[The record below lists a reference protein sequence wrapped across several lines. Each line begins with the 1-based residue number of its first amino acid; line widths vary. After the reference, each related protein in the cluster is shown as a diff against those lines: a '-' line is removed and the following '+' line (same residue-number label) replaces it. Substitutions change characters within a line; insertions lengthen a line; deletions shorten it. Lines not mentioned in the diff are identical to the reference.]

1 MIYTTYFAQ
10 LRNLPSNVIPISICR
25 FPPKWYHGMEYL
37 KLAPPWSI
45 LKRWKDGEKDYNA
58 VREYVQDYY
67 RQVLNPLSIPRV
79 LNDLQIMLPNDIKL
93 KIQSPVWN
101 DDGWHIALICYEKPG
116 DFCHRKIVA
125 EWLQDAGITC
135 QEWKKE

>member
-1 MIYTTYFAQ
+1 
-10 LRNLPSNVIPISICR
+10 
-25 FPPKWYHGMEYL
+25 MEYL